1 MESEVIIRGAC
12 LLGLLLVA
20 TYTDVRAHKIYN
32 WTTYPGI
39 LLGFLLNWYFPDLGG
54 FQNSF
59 SGFLACGLIMIVC
72 FLLFDIGGGDVKLI
86 AMVGAFLGL
95 YDGIEALL
103 ITFIF
108 GSAMGMV
115 ILIWQCG
122 FWHLISKI
130 TEHLQLVFKAKGWVS
145 PTDEE
150 REPLKRW
157 LFLAP
162 SAFAAALIVM
172 SEPWMNL

>member
-1 MESEVIIRGAC
+1 MDLLIRGAC
-12 LLGLLLVA
+12 LLSLLLVA
-20 TYTDVRAHKIYN
+20 TYTDVREHKIYN
-32 WTTYPGI
+32 WLTYPGI
-39 LLGFLLNWYFPDLGG
+39 LLGFCLNGFFGGRDG
-54 FQNSF
+54 FQDSF

-72 FLLFDIGGGDVKLI
+72 YLLFDIGGGDVKLI
-86 AMVGAFLGL
+86 AMMGAFLGL
-95 YDGIEALL
+95 HDGIEALL

-108 GSAMGMV
+108 GSVMGMV

-122 FWHLISKI
+122 VWHLISKI
-130 TEHLQLVFKAKGWVS
+130 TEHLALVFKAKGWVS

-150 REPLKRW
+150 LEPLKRW

-172 SEPWMNL
+172 SEPWLNL

>member
-1 MESEVIIRGAC
+1 MELWIRAVC
-12 LLGLLLVA
+12 LLLLLLIA
-20 TYTDVRAHKIYN
+20 TYTDVREHKIYN

-39 LLGFLLNWYFPDLGG
+39 LLGFLISGYFGGQEG
-54 FQNSF
+54 FQDSF
-59 SGFLACGLIMIVC
+59 SGFLMCGLIMIVC
-72 FLLFDIGGGDVKLI
+72 YLLFDIGGGDVKLI
-86 AMVGAFLGL
+86 AMMGAFLGL
-95 YDGIEALL
+95 NDGIYALL
-103 ITFIF
+103 VTFIF

-122 FWHLISKI
+122 VWHLISKI

-162 SAFAAALIVM
+162 SAFAAAVIVM
-172 SEPWMNL
+172 SEPWLNL

>member
-1 MESEVIIRGAC
+1 MELALIIRAVC

-39 LLGFLLNWYFPDLGG
+39 LLGFFLSWYFEGVGG

-86 AMVGAFLGL
+86 AMMGAFLGL
-95 YDGIEALL
+95 YDGIQALL

-122 FWHLISKI
+122 VWHLISKI
-130 TEHLQLVFKAKGWVS
+130 TEHLQLVFRAKGWVS

-162 SAFAAALIVM
+162 SAFAAAVIVL
-172 SEPWMNL
+172 SEPWMIH

>member
-1 MESEVIIRGAC
+1 MDLLIRAVC
-12 LLGLLLVA
+12 LLSLLLIA
-20 TYTDVRAHKIYN
+20 TFTDVREHKIYN

-39 LLGFLLNWYFPDLGG
+39 LLAFCLSAFFRGQDGFLD
-54 FQNSF
+54 SF
-59 SGFLACGLIMIVC
+59 SGFLACGLIMVVC
-72 FLLFDIGGGDVKLI
+72 YLLFDIGGGDVKLI
-86 AMVGAFLGL
+86 AMMGAFLGL

-108 GSAMGMV
+108 GSAMGLV

-122 FWHLISKI
+122 VWHLISKI
-130 TEHLQLVFKAKGWVS
+130 TEHLQLMFKAKGWVS
-145 PTDEE
+145 PTEEE

-162 SAFAAALIVM
+162 SAFAAAVIVM
-172 SEPWMNL
+172 SEPWMNF